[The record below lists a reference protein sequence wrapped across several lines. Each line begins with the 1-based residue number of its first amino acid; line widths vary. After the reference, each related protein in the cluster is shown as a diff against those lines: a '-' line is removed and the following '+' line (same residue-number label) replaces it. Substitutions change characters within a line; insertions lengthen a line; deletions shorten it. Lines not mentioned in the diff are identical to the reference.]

1 MTVVGTSTKLRC
13 VSIIF
18 YSLDGYGLANPYLHV
33 DSELIDPQRCTEI
46 DAYHIDP
53 SRPIVDLDG
62 HELTEQVVLKSGG
75 YYADNDGEY
84 EFGIAVEPGTSI
96 EQAVLHVLNNP
107 LEFAIPSTSRFV
119 GWCSR
124 PTTSNMTMVQL

>member
-53 SRPIVDLDG
+53 SRPIVGLDG
-62 HELTEQVVLKSGG
+62 RELTEQSVQQSGG
-75 YYADNDGEY
+75 
-84 EFGIAVEPGTSI
+84 
-96 EQAVLHVLNNP
+96 
-107 LEFAIPSTSRFV
+107 
-119 GWCSR
+119 
-124 PTTSNMTMVQL
+124 TTQTTTASMSSALRCIQTHRSNKPFCTF

>member
-18 YSLDGYGLANPYLHV
+18 YSPDGYGLANTDLHV
-33 DSELIDPQRCTEI
+33 DPELIDPQRCTSF
-46 DAYHIDP
+46 DPDCLDP
-53 SRPIVDLDG
+53 SAPIVGLDG
-62 HELTEQVVLKSGG
+62 RELTEQSVQQSGG